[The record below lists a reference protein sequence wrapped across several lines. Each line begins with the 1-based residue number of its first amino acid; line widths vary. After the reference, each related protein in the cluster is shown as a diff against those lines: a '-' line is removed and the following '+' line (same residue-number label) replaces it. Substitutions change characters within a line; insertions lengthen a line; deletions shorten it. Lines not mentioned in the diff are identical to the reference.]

1 MILIFRQLSIFCT
14 IAISFLTFSCGDGG
28 SPFATKNGTY
38 TCNTDDSEVTI
49 NIIGDSWTAEVT
61 RTFPWGDTRT
71 EYLTGE
77 VRDGELYVEDSFL
90 SSLAN
95 FSENNLYL
103 KKDDIKCIKN

>member
-1 MILIFRQLSIFCT
+1 MSFRQFNVFCT
-14 IAISFLTFSCGDGG
+14 IAISFLTFSCGEGGG

-49 NIIGDSWTAEVT
+49 NVIGDSWTAEVT

-77 VRDGELYVEDSFL
+77 VRDGELFVEDSFL
-90 SSLAN
+90 SSLGN

-103 KKDDIKCIKN
+103 ARPRIKCIKN